1 MKKILIVLAC
11 LLALCLTL
19 GAVSADDNW
28 HLSFGDNSNGGS
40 VEMENNELEL
50 QDIDFIIPDGYV
62 ENETERLLAND
73 TDDGNKISK
82 CVFQNGDKQIIV
94 KVVFSD
100 IVYSDDDYTPAE
112 EAEAKNITNQ
122 SGYYYV
128 NSDGESVFDYVKDGK
143 LVEIIAPDE
152 QTISSIIVDD

>member
-1 MKKILIVLAC
+1 MKKILIVLAF

-19 GAVSADDNW
+19 GVVSADDGW
-28 HLSFGDNSNGGS
+28 TLSFKDNGGS

-50 QDIDFIIPDGYV
+50 QDMDFIIPDGYE
-62 ENETERLLAND
+62 ENESARLLGND

-82 CVFQNGDKQIIV
+82 CVFKNGDKQITV
-94 KVVFSD
+94 KVIFSD
-100 IVYSDDDYTPAE
+100 IVYTDDDYTPDKA
-112 EAEAKNITNQ
+112 AEAKNITNQ

-128 NSDGESVFDYVKDGK
+128 NGDGESVFDYVKDGK

-152 QTISSIIVDD
+152 QTISSIIADD